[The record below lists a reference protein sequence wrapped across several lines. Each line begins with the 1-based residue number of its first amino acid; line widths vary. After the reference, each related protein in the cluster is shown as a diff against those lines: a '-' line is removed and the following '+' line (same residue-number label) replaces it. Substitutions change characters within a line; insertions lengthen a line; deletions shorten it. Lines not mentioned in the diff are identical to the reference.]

1 MRGLVLA
8 MAVTVTA
15 AACAP
20 AAPPSPVAAT
30 AAPAAVAATAAST
43 AATAPTASPTPGPVT
58 IKFGQVGTISDAAIF
73 IADAKR
79 FFKEQGITLD
89 LQTFQSAANMVAP
102 LGTGELEAGG
112 GAPSAGLYN
121 AIDRGVLMRIVADKG
136 SLTAGHGYE
145 AVIVRKALSD
155 KVRSARDMKGLKVSI
170 AARDIVPE
178 YSLDAYLRTGGLT
191 VKDVE
196 VTPLAFPDMTAAI
209 ANGSIDVA
217 VPTEPTATRILDAGT
232 GVLITRTDVIVPGEQ
247 TAVVLFSEK
256 LAKEKDVAVRF
267 MKAYLQGARF
277 YTDAF
282 DKKDPAK
289 RKEAIDIL
297 AKATKLDAAL
307 FARIVL
313 PGIDPNGAVNVK
325 SLDAAQQYFVAKGS
339 QTKVVDM
346 AKVVD
351 TSFAEEAVKQL
362 GAYK

>member
-1 MRGLVLA
+1 MRRLVPAIVLGLV
-8 MAVTVTA
+8 A

-20 AAPPSPVAAT
+20 AAAPSPSAAPAT
-30 AAPAAVAATAAST
+30 AAPTAAAT
-43 AATAPTASPTPGPVT
+43 TAPSAPPAAVT

-73 IADAKR
+73 LAQDKG

-89 LQTFQSAANMVAP
+89 LQTFQSAANMIAP
-102 LGTGELEAGG
+102 LGTGELDAGG

-121 AIDRGVLMRIVADKG
+121 AIDRGVNMRIVADKG

-145 AVIVRKALSD
+145 AVIVRSALAD
-155 KVRSARDMKGLKVSI
+155 KVKSAKDMKGLKVSI
-170 AARDIVPE
+170 AQRDIVPE

-191 VKDVE
+191 IKDVE
-196 VTPLAFPDMTAAI
+196 VVTLAFPDMIAAI

-217 VPTEPTATRILDAGT
+217 VPTEPTATRILDAKTGT
-232 GVLITRTDVIVPGEQ
+232 LITRTDVVVPGEQ
-247 TAVVLFSEK
+247 TAVILFSEK
-256 LAKEKDVAVRF
+256 LAKQKDVAVRF

-282 DKKDPAK
+282 DKKDAAK
-289 RKEAIDIL
+289 RTEAIAIL
-297 AKATKLDAAL
+297 SKATKLDAAL
-307 FARIVL
+307 IAKLVV
-313 PGIDPNGAVNVK
+313 PGIDPNGAVNAK

-339 QTKVVDM
+339 QTKAVDM
-346 AKVVD
+346 SKVVD